1 MNTAA
6 PSHPDGTAPEPPL
19 LDLSGLWV
27 ELKTGG
33 RWRTVIQ
40 GVSLSLGA
48 AQTVGIVG
56 ESGSGKSVTA
66 RSIARLLPRGA
77 RVGGDV
83 RFDGE
88 PVWAMTGARLRRFRA
103 HDLGIIY
110 QDPRAHVNE
119 MHTIGDFL
127 TEGIRDQPA
136 HERRERAIAAL
147 RATGI
152 PDADRRLR
160 QYPHQLSGGLLQR
173 VMIAAAIL
181 PGPRLLLAD
190 EPTTALDV
198 TTQSEVMAVLAEQR
212 HGRQLAMVFI
222 THDLDLAAAVTDTI
236 AVMYAGTIV
245 ETGPSATMHERA
257 LHPYTAG
264 LLAAR
269 PQPTRV
275 ASLYTIPG
283 RPIAAYESGPGCVF
297 ASRCA
302 YAQQRCLE
310 TRPEPRQLG
319 DHVVSCHRAEDL
331 QGTLLSVGPGPAAP
345 PTALERA

>member
-1 MNTAA
+1 MNTPA
-6 PSHPDGTAPEPPL
+6 PSRPGGTAPEPPL
-19 LDLSGLWV
+19 LDLGGLRV

-40 GVSLSLGA
+40 GVSLCLGA

-77 RVGGDV
+77 RVGGEV

-88 PVWAMTGARLRRFRA
+88 PVWAMNGARLRQFRA
-103 HDLGIIY
+103 RDLGIVY

-127 TEGIRDQPA
+127 AEGIRDQPA
-136 HERRERAIAAL
+136 GERRERSIAAL
-147 RATGI
+147 QMTGI
-152 PDADRRLR
+152 ADPERRLR

-198 TTQSEVMAVLAEQR
+198 TTQSEVMAILGEQR
-212 HGRQLAMVFI
+212 HARRLAMVFI

-236 AVMYAGTIV
+236 AVMYAGTLV
-245 ETGPSATMHERA
+245 ETGPSSGLHERA

-269 PQPTRV
+269 PQPSRV

-283 RPIAAYESGPGCVF
+283 RPIAAYESGTGCVF
-297 ASRCA
+297 AGRCA
-302 YAQQRCLE
+302 YTQQHCLDA
-310 TRPEPRQLG
+310 RPEPRQFG
-319 DHVVSCHRAEDL
+319 DHVVACHRTEEL
-331 QGTLLSVGPGPAAP
+331 HGTLHSAGPDPASP

>member
-1 MNTAA
+1 MNTPASSRPDAAA
-6 PSHPDGTAPEPPL
+6 PQPPL
-19 LDLSGLWV
+19 LELAELRV

-33 RWRTVIQ
+33 RWRTVVQ
-40 GVSLSLGA
+40 GVSLGLNAGEA
-48 AQTVGIVG
+48 VGIVG
-56 ESGSGKSVTA
+56 ESGSGKSITA

-77 RVGGDV
+77 RVGGEV

-88 PVWAMTGARLRRFRA
+88 PVWTMNGARLRQFRA
-103 HDLGIIY
+103 RDLGLIY

-119 MHTIGDFL
+119 MHTVGDFL
-127 TEGIRDQPA
+127 AEGIRDHPLGK
-136 HERRERAIAAL
+136 RRELAVSAL

-152 PDADRRLR
+152 LDADRRLR

-173 VMIAAAIL
+173 VVIAAAIL

-212 HGRQLAMVFI
+212 QASRLAMVFI

-269 PQPTRV
+269 PQPARV

-310 TRPEPRQLG
+310 ARPEPRQLR
-319 DHVVSCHRAEDL
+319 DHVVSCHRAEEL
-331 QGTLLSVGPGPAAP
+331 RGTLHQ
-345 PTALERA
+345 ALERA